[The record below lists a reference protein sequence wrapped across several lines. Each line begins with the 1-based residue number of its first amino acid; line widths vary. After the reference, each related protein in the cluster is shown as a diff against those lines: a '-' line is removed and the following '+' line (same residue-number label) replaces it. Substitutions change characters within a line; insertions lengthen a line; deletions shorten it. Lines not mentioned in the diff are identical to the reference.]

1 MNPAGLIPSPDPIP
15 VAWGWFHVLLLFTF
29 VVHLLVMNTMLGS
42 GIIALLS
49 HLRGRSETRSD
60 SEDISRTLPYA
71 IAFAVNTGV
80 APLLFL
86 QVLYGHLFYASS
98 ILMGVYWISIVGILI
113 LAYYSA
119 YLYDFKYETLAGGRV
134 FLIGLSVLI
143 FLFIAF
149 LFSNNLTLML
159 EPSRWEIY
167 FERPEGT
174 FLNLMEPTLL
184 PRYLHFV
191 VASVAVGGLFLAWM
205 GHFKKAGDSRRN
217 GLAQTER
224 GLKWFSN
231 ATLIQLLVGFWFLLS
246 LPDEV
251 MTRFMGERLPD
262 TLLFMAALT
271 GVVLSLFFGFN
282 SRLVPATLS
291 LFGTVVLMALVR
303 DLVRQAYLDPF
314 FHVSS
319 LRVVPQY
326 SPLAVFLGCLVL
338 GLFVV
343 VWVLRLAA
351 KAGKEGGR

>member
-49 HLRGRSETRSD
+49 HLLGRSESRSD

-71 IAFAVNTGV
+71 IAFTVNTGV

-98 ILMGVYWISIVGILI
+98 ILMAVYWISIVGILI

-119 YLYDFKYETLAGGRV
+119 YLYDFKYDTLAGGRV

-143 FLFIAF
+143 FLSIAF

-205 GHFKKAGDSRRN
+205 GRLKKTGESRT

-224 GLKWFSN
+224 GLTWFSN

-282 SRLVPATLS
+282 RRLVPATLS

-303 DLVRQAYLDPF
+303 DLVRQGYLDPF

-351 KAGKEGGR
+351 KAGKEGER